1 MHCIVHT
8 AQTHAYIELF
18 SEELAIVCRA
28 YSVLVLQRVQ
38 RDWEVPLGWRG
49 RSGEEDHCLLSC
61 G

>member
-28 YSVLVLQRVQ
+28 YSVLVL
-38 RDWEVPLGWRG
+38 
-49 RSGEEDHCLLSC
+49 
-61 G
+61 